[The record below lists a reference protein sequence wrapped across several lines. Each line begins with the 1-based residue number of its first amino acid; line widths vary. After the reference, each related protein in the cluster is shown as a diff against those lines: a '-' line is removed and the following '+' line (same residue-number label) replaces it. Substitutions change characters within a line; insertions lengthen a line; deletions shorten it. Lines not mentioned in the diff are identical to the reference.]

1 MNTISMNSK
10 NSKICDPHRI
20 DEKKEEKINI
30 FFYQILVFTIYRK
43 ILKSYIRIISLKY
56 QLQHEIKNLNHLID
70 HISYQIFTIILNICL
85 KSMGK
90 RQYILQ

>member
-10 NSKICDPHRI
+10 NSKICDPHRL

-30 FFYQILVFTIYRK
+30 FLYQILVFTIYGK
-43 ILKSYIRIISLKY
+43 ILKSHIRIINLKY
-56 QLQHEIKNLNHLID
+56 QLQHGMKNLNHLMD
-70 HISYQIFTIILNICL
+70 HIPYKIFTIILNICL

-90 RQYILQ
+90 RQ

>member
-1 MNTISMNSK
+1 MNSK